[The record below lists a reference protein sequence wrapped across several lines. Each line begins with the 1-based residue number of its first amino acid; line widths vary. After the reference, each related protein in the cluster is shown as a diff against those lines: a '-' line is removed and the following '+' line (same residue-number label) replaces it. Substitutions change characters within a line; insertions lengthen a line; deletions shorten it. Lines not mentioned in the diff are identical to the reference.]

1 MPPDG
6 GGAVDSRLLPRPSR
20 SWPAGRTGERLFVAA
35 VVVAFTVPAAL
46 TSASGFNQLDEAWFL
61 QVVARVA
68 DGETLYEDVFF
79 GVPPLSVYLTLPLVA
94 LFGVQIAWVKA
105 VVLGAFAATLVL
117 AVVTAR
123 RLGAGRWECVVLAA
137 ATLVFTKPF
146 GIGLYQPLASTFT
159 LACLAATLA
168 WAAQRETVPRDARRE
183 RLALLLA
190 GAAAGLAFSAKQNI
204 GLYALGALLA
214 AILVL
219 GAGRRVRSAALALGS
234 CGACALLL
242 LLPVVAVGAFDDFVH
257 YGFADLGTYNE
268 LGGISYL
275 DAIGETADRA
285 RDLLAE
291 SGASASLTAV
301 LSAYQVF
308 FYLLVPATLAGLA
321 LAWARTVG
329 EERSRVVVVLLFT
342 LAAAA
347 GIFPRADPAHLA
359 FAAPVPVLAAWYAL
373 HLLARGLS
381 RRRRWALALAA
392 ALALVPAVAIRA
404 AWPAVQIAERDATLS
419 AVPHTQGTLITPTRE
434 RRMRATARALARAGQ
449 GRTLLLATADAG
461 FYYLIADLQNPSPF
475 DFPLATAMGTSG
487 EKELATAVRAGEFDV
502 VCLGFGRGDA
512 SLVPRELAQAIRE
525 TMREGART
533 HACTL
538 YERAA

>member
-1 MPPDG
+1 M
-6 GGAVDSRLLPRPSR
+6 PRPSR

-35 VVVAFTVPAAL
+35 VVAVFTVPAAL
-46 TSASGFNQLDEAWFL
+46 TTASGFNQLDEAWFL

-105 VVLGAFAATLVL
+105 VVLGAFAASLAL

-123 RLGAGRWECVVLAA
+123 RLGAGRWECVAFAA
-137 ATLVFTKPF
+137 AMLVFTKPF

-159 LACLAATLA
+159 LACLATTLA
-168 WAAQRETVPRDARRE
+168 WAAQLETVPRDARRE
-183 RLALLLA
+183 RLTLLLA

-219 GAGRRVRSAALALGS
+219 GAGRRVRSATLALGS
-234 CGACALLL
+234 CIACVLVP
-242 LLPVVAVGAFDDFVH
+242 LLPVIATGAFDDFVH

-275 DAIGETADRA
+275 DAVRETADRT
-285 RDLLAE
+285 RDFLAG
-291 SGASASLTAV
+291 SGATASLTAV
-301 LSAYQVF
+301 ISAYQILL
-308 FYLLVPATLAGLA
+308 YLLVPATLAA
-321 LAWARTVG
+321 LGYAWTRTAG
-329 EERSRVVVVLLFT
+329 EERSRVIVVLLFT

-359 FAAPVPVLAAWYAL
+359 FAAPVPVLGAWYAL

-381 RRRRWALALAA
+381 RGRRRALALAV

-404 AWPAVQIAERDATLS
+404 AWPAVQIADREASLT
-419 AVPHTQGTLITPTRE
+419 AVPHTNGILITPTRE
-434 RRMRATARALARAGQ
+434 RRMRATARALARAAE

-461 FYYLIADLQNPSPF
+461 FYYLIADLQNPSPY

-487 EKELATAVRAGEFDV
+487 EKELAAAVRAGEFDV
-502 VCLGFGRGDA
+502 VCLGFGRGDT
-512 SLVPRELAQAIRE
+512 SLVPRELVQAIRE
-525 TMREGART
+525 TMRPGART